1 MSKCTIS
8 LSIIPGEVIDVM
20 LFCNSRVVL
29 KSPIVVATVV
39 RSETDAV
46 AALLI
51 LVAIKVLSCSVLTV
65 VLDARLVEVA
75 MFAVEGVAELMALL
89 FVVLLIVEIVINEV
103 LVLGLVI
110 LLELGGLLV
119 GGLSVM
125 DMVFV
130 ISIDVVVRVVANV
143 GEFVSSLT
151 KSRINIL
158 ILVSIY

>member
-1 MSKCTIS
+1 M
-8 LSIIPGEVIDVM
+8 
-20 LFCNSRVVL
+20 
-29 KSPIVVATVV
+29 
-39 RSETDAV
+39 
-46 AALLI
+46 
-51 LVAIKVLSCSVLTV
+51 LSCSVLTV

-119 GGLSVM
+119 SGLSVM

-130 ISIDVVVRVVANV
+130 ISIDVVVRVVANA
-143 GEFVSSLT
+143 GEFVPSLT

>member
-1 MSKCTIS
+1 M
-8 LSIIPGEVIDVM
+8 
-20 LFCNSRVVL
+20 
-29 KSPIVVATVV
+29 
-39 RSETDAV
+39 
-46 AALLI
+46 
-51 LVAIKVLSCSVLTV
+51 LSCSVLTV

-158 ILVSIY
+158 MLVSIY

>member
-1 MSKCTIS
+1 M
-8 LSIIPGEVIDVM
+8 
-20 LFCNSRVVL
+20 
-29 KSPIVVATVV
+29 
-39 RSETDAV
+39 
-46 AALLI
+46 
-51 LVAIKVLSCSVLTV
+51 LSCSVLTV

-110 LLELGGLLV
+110 LLELDGLLV